1 GLRLHSFP
9 MRAARISSKWKRSIN
24 VNLSVRLHIYILEKF
39 NGLMDP
45 YEAKALTVLIVCQ
58 FIECMK
64 KKEENKRVI
73 SPAVS
78 FTPLYIWGSVT
89 VRASPLQLTCW
100 I

>member
-1 GLRLHSFP
+1 
-9 MRAARISSKWKRSIN
+9 M
-24 VNLSVRLHIYILEKF
+24 HIFEKF

-45 YEAKALTVLIVCQ
+45 YEAKALTVVIVSH

-78 FTPLYIWGSVT
+78 FTPLYIRGSVT
-89 VRASPLQLTCW
+89 VRASPLQLTCC